1 MYAWLFHCTLSY
13 IYLSTFIFFWWEEEE
28 IYARGR
34 ELQRGCGRSLVT
46 RSKTWAIQVWATFSL
61 EEKKKSFFLQPIMS
75 IIFNWQLICCTDFYN
90 LIVLYK
96 TVLIYLFY
104 LFFGTFTFSLS
115 KYKLQGVRK
124 SYKYIIIM
132 FIWLHCSGIT
142 ILILKNNNEAIVLF
156 FWSWSLAQE
165 QKRELTPLQW
175 HKVAA

>member
-1 MYAWLFHCTLSY
+1 MLDYFIVPSPTYIFLHLF
-13 IYLSTFIFFWWEEEE
+13 FFGGKRRR
-28 IYARGR
+28 YMPGVGNCR
-34 ELQRGCGRSLVT
+34 EGVAGHWSPGVRPEQYRCGPPSLW
-46 RSKTWAIQVWATFSL
+46 RR
-61 EEKKKSFFLQPIMS
+61 KKKVFLQPIMS